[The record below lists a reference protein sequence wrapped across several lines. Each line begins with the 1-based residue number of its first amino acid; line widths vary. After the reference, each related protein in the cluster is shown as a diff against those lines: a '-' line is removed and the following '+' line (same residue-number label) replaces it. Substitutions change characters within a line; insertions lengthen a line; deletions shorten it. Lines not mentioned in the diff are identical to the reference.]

1 MFLNLYAVQALLPTF
16 ADAFAV
22 PLARTGWTITAP
34 LLAIALLAPFV
45 GSVSDMLGRK
55 RIIVA
60 AMAALPLPTLLVAFA
75 ASLPILIAWRF
86 VQGLTMP
93 FIFAVTVA
101 YVGEE
106 TEGGDTIRLAGT
118 YTVGTIFGGFM
129 GRFVA
134 GHVTQLAGWRA
145 TFILFAALTA
155 LFAVAVAVLLPTERR
170 FRPIAGIGASLR
182 SFGDHLTNRRLLA
195 TFAVGF
201 SMLFCIIA
209 VFTYVNFYLAEPPFG
224 LGPAALGNV
233 FVVYLLGMVMT
244 PVATRLAV
252 HFGRRATLGLATAV
266 CIAALALTL
275 VKSLVGHHCGSRP
288 DRRRAVRA
296 DGACHRLHRQRRAPC
311 QVHRRRALRRLLLRR
326 WRAGRHPAGGPVA
339 CGGLAWLRRARHDR
353 PARGGR
359 DRHAFLARR
368 ACARAGAIRGSRA
381 RLAARDR
388 PGHTGVTQARDKQLR
403 RKRSRPCQPI
413 QRRIASTA

>member
-1 MFLNLYAVQALLPTF
+1 VSVFLNLYAVQALLPTF

-22 PLARTGWTITAP
+22 PLSRTGWTITAP

-60 AMAALPLPTLLVAFA
+60 AMAVLPLPTLLVAFA
-75 ASLPILIAWRF
+75 ASLPVLIVWRF

-106 TEGGDTIRLAGT
+106 TEGSDTIRLAGT
-118 YTVGTIFGGFM
+118 YTVGTIFGGFA

-145 TFILFAALTA
+145 AFILFAALTA

-170 FRPIAGIGASLR
+170 FRAIAGIAASLR

-209 VFTYVNFYLAEPPFG
+209 IFTYVNFYLADPPFG

-252 HFGRRATLGLATAV
+252 RFGRRATLGLATSV
-266 CIAALALTL
+266 CLAALVLTL
-275 VKSLVGHHCGSRP
+275 VKSLVAIIAGLALIAGALFVQMALAIGFIGTAARHARST
-288 DRRRAVRA
+288 AVGLYVA
-296 DGACHRLHRQRRAPC
+296 CYYVGGAMGGIL
-311 QVHRRRALRRLLLRR
+311 
-326 WRAGRHPAGGPVA
+326 PAGLWHAAGWPGCVGLAMVVQLLVAAIAAHFWRDGPVPV
-339 CGGLAWLRRARHDR
+339 
-353 PARGGR
+353 PA
-359 DRHAFLARR
+359 
-368 ACARAGAIRGSRA
+368 
-381 RLAARDR
+381 
-388 PGHTGVTQARDKQLR
+388 Q
-403 RKRSRPCQPI
+403 
-413 QRRIASTA
+413 